1 MNVEPHWY
9 IVNTVYIV
17 YLFSNILLKK
27 CKGFI
32 KGKIIYTRQLKNF
45 KVATLLRRK
54 TKLPSF
60 KNSRARLGENKEKL
74 NFAINFRSILVCCQV
89 CLKRGRFLANE
100 TTGFSSRVLTK
111 LT

>member
-45 KVATLLRRK
+45 KVATLLPRK

-60 KNSRARLGENKEKL
+60 QNSRARLGENKEKQ
-74 NFAINFRSILVCCQV
+74 NCEINFRPNSCSSCCRTFPPNTSA
-89 CLKRGRFLANE
+89 C
-100 TTGFSSRVLTK
+100 
-111 LT
+111 